1 MDEGELEQF
10 ITNQRRGKMEKAKLR
25 KLVRILVII
34 SIIFVSLYFL
44 FHMYISYKLTR
55 EVEKPATI
63 GIIGGADGPTA
74 IYLGRQSSSYI
85 VSFIFI
91 LLIIAGVIYLYFTKK
106 Q

>member
-1 MDEGELEQF
+1 
-10 ITNQRRGKMEKAKLR
+10 MEKAKLR

-44 FHMYISYKLTR
+44 FPMYISYKFNR
-55 EVEKPATI
+55 EVEKDATI

-74 IYLGRQSSSYI
+74 IYLGSQASSYI
-85 VSFIFI
+85 IPFIFI
-91 LLIIAGVIYLYFTKK
+91 LLIIAGVLYLYFTKK